1 MVTALLRILVLLAS
15 LLGLCAGPASA
26 AQATLSL
33 PREAHVAGRQLSLGQ
48 VAHIEGPEQGLV
60 ERLRAHPLGY
70 TPAPGFSRV
79 LHAER
84 LAQEL
89 ARAFPGEAL
98 RFSGERQVRVWPQV
112 ETISAAAQR
121 EASQAALTELQ
132 RGRTIEFLP
141 LAEPAELA
149 VPKGAEPARLVARA
163 AGQNLASNAVEISL
177 EVYAD
182 GALYRTVR
190 LPYRAVEWVE
200 LPVLVRDVGPGE
212 TLGAQD
218 FKLERLP
225 KQPGQ
230 VAALTLSMATGALSS
245 RALRAGQPI
254 SAQDVHRPLAIL
266 AGNSLFV
273 EVRRGAV
280 AARSL
285 GVALDSGSLGDR
297 IRIQLAGTQREM
309 RAVVQSRDLVVVC
322 LDPEP
327 ALLGQR

>member
-1 MVTALLRILVLLAS
+1 MIALKRALLLAS
-15 LLGLCAGPASA
+15 ALLLLVGGAAGQAS
-26 AQATLSL
+26 LSL

-48 VAHIEGPEQGLV
+48 VVRIEGPDLQQV
-60 ERLRAHPLGY
+60 ERLRAYSLGY

-79 LHAER
+79 LSAER
-84 LAQEL
+84 LGQEL
-89 ARAFPGEAL
+89 ARAFPGESL
-98 RFSGERQVRVWPQV
+98 RFLGERHTRVWPAT
-112 ETISAAAQR
+112 ETITAAAQR
-121 EASQAALTELQ
+121 EAGAAALTDLQ

-141 LAEPAELA
+141 LAEPADLA
-149 VPKGAEPARLVARA
+149 VPAGAEPARLVARL
-163 AGQNLASNAVEISL
+163 AGQNLASNAVEVSL
-177 EVYAD
+177 EVYTD
-182 GALYRTVR
+182 GALYRTLR

-200 LPVLVRDVGPGE
+200 LPVLVRDVAPGE
-212 TLGAQD
+212 TLSVQD

-230 VAALTLSMATGALSS
+230 VTPLTLAMAAGALSS

-266 AGNSLFV
+266 AGNTLFV
-273 EVRRGAV
+273 EVRRGSV

-297 IRIQLAGTQREM
+297 IRIQLAGSQREM
-309 RAVVQSRDLVVVC
+309 RAVVQSRDLVVVS

-327 ALLGQR
+327 ALASQR